1 MYYSLLLD
9 LSPYIEYNQ
18 NKGVVF
24 MDMSRMRTKKTV
36 GERLKELRLQ
46 KNITQQE
53 AANALKISRSALG
66 RFENDLQ
73 ELTGDSVVQ
82 FADYYGISCDT
93 LLRGV
98 EDKHYKIHQ
107 VTGLDAKSI
116 EWLNK
121 IKNGNPEMTDIIN
134 NVLGHNDIAEPLF
147 EAFYIYAWLKI
158 PEFVQYDD
166 GTIMGRVS
174 RSLSDEETLLK
185 SVMAD
190 YIHEILVQVRNSNK
204 KARFKQSEEKMRSAI
219 EKLQKEMEDKKKKNK
234 KQEHLH
240 QP

>member
-1 MYYSLLLD
+1 
-9 LSPYIEYNQ
+9 
-18 NKGVVF
+18 
-24 MDMSRMRTKKTV
+24 MDMSRIRTKETV

-46 KNITQQE
+46 KNKTQQE
-53 AANALKISRSALG
+53 VADALNISRSALG
-66 RFENDLQ
+66 RFENDSQ
-73 ELTGDSVVQ
+73 ELSGYSIVQ

-98 EDKHYKIHQ
+98 EDKHYKINQ

-121 IKNGNPEMTDIIN
+121 IKNANPEMTAIIN
-134 NVLGHNDIAEPLF
+134 SVLGHCDIAEPLF
-147 EAFYIYAWLKI
+147 EVFYIYAWLKI

-185 SVMAD
+185 NVMAD
-190 YIHEILVQVRNSNK
+190 YIHEILVQVRNYNK
-204 KARFKQSEEKMRSAI
+204 KARFKQSEEKMKIAI
-219 EKLQKEMEDKKKKNK
+219 EKLQKEMENKNKKNK
-234 KQEHLH
+234 RQE
-240 QP
+240 QIRKYQDRD

>member
-1 MYYSLLLD
+1 
-9 LSPYIEYNQ
+9 
-18 NKGVVF
+18 
-24 MDMSRMRTKKTV
+24 MDMSRIRTKKTV

-53 AANALKISRSALG
+53 AADALNISRSALG

-73 ELTGDSVVQ
+73 ELSGDLVVR

-98 EDKHYKIHQ
+98 EDKHYKINQ

-121 IKNGNPEMTDIIN
+121 IKNGNPEMTAIIN
-134 NVLGHNDIAEPLF
+134 SVLGHDDIAEPLF

-185 SVMAD
+185 NVMAD
-190 YIHEILVQVRNSNK
+190 YTMKYLFKFGTAIKKPASNK
-204 KARFKQSEEKMRSAI
+204 AR
-219 EKLQKEMEDKKKKNK
+219 KK
-234 KQEHLH
+234 
-240 QP
+240 